1 MQLRISDCGLWNGR
15 VAIAAWLVA
24 AIAAIVFSRH
34 ALSAEPPQF
43 KLETYRGQV
52 VFLNDALAKRF
63 GIATVP
69 EAVQRTLALQTAD
82 GTLVPIVE
90 DVRGRAFR
98 VDERLRK
105 PEVEILV
112 RKYQGVPAVQVIRLF
127 EVTKDGK
134 VELDYWCDVCAIS
147 MVELK
152 PCECCQGET
161 ILRRRKVEE

>member
-1 MQLRISDCGLWNGR
+1 MRIADRGLRNRGR
-15 VAIAAWLVA
+15 WAIGSLLLVVAVITARTDAAD
-24 AIAAIVFSRH
+24 S
-34 ALSAEPPQF
+34 PPF
-43 KLETYRGQV
+43 KLQTYRGHV
-52 VFLNDALAKRF
+52 VFLNEALARKF

-69 EAVQRTLALQTAD
+69 EAADRSIALETAE

-98 VDERLRK
+98 ADERLRK

-112 RKYQGVPAVQVIRLF
+112 RKYEGSPAVQVIRLF

-134 VELDYWCDVCAIS
+134 LELDYWCDICAIP

-161 ILRRRKVEE
+161 ILRRRKVEK

>member
-1 MQLRISDCGLWNGR
+1 MRSAECGVRNGGIR
-15 VAIAAWLVA
+15 EWAVLLCLLSALALPSLIAAD
-24 AIAAIVFSRH
+24 
-34 ALSAEPPQF
+34 EPPPF
-43 KLETYRGQV
+43 KLETYRGHV
-52 VFLNDALAKRF
+52 VFQNEVLAKRF
-63 GIATVP
+63 GITTVP
-69 EAVQRTLALQTAD
+69 EAAERTIALQTAE

-98 VDERLRK
+98 ADERLRK

-112 RKYQGVPAVQVIRLF
+112 RKYQGLPAVQVIRLF

-134 VELDYWCDVCAIS
+134 LELDYWCDICAIP

-161 ILRRRKVEE
+161 VLRRRKVEE

>member
-1 MQLRISDCGLWNGR
+1 MWIRDCGLRIGR
-15 VAIAAWLVA
+15 VAIAASLF
-24 AIAAIVFSRH
+24 AAIVALALSRQ
-34 ALSAEPPQF
+34 ALSADPPPF
-43 KLETYRGQV
+43 KLETYRGHV

-69 EAVQRTLALQTAD
+69 EAAQRTLALQTAD

-134 VELDYWCDVCAIS
+134 LELDYWCDICAIS

-161 ILRRRKVEE
+161 TLRRRKFEE

>member
-1 MQLRISDCGLWNGR
+1 MRIADCGLRSGGS
-15 VAIAAWLVA
+15 VA
-24 AIAAIVFSRH
+24 AMIFIAGALLLSSRL
-34 ALSAEPPQF
+34 AAAEPPTF
-43 KLETYRGQV
+43 KLETYRGHV
-52 VFLNDALAKRF
+52 VFLNEALAKRF
-63 GIATVP
+63 GITTVP
-69 EAVQRTLALQTAD
+69 EAADRTLALQTAD

-112 RKYQGVPAVQVIRLF
+112 RKYEGSPAVQVIRLF
-127 EVTKDGK
+127 EVGK
-134 VELDYWCDVCAIS
+134 EGRLELDYWCDICAIS

-161 ILRRRKVEE
+161 VLRRLKVEE